1 MSTDFSRKCRDKV
14 NVSFKKLKI
23 ILSSFPRYRQ
33 CQEWSRFDI
42 LERAIESFELKRGLA
57 LSNSYTRRNRV
68 DRTNLSNKELCQLYR
83 TRLNNAFD
91 ALKNELDLLEDDLS
105 GYRLFSRNGILQAA
119 CAMLHDQVKIAT
131 KRKRDDS
138 EEESPKKIRLNDSGY
153 QSPSLSPTL
162 SLQYAYL
169 ISYLKA
175 QESLKHQEQ
184 TQFWRP
190 W

>member
-14 NVSFKKLKI
+14 NISFKKLKI
-23 ILSSFPRYRQ
+23 ILSSFPRYSQ

-42 LERAIESFELKRGLA
+42 LERAVEALELKRGI
-57 LSNSYTRRNRV
+57 SNSYTRRNNI

-91 ALKNELDLLEDDLS
+91 ALKCELDLLGEDLS
-105 GYRLFSRNGILQAA
+105 GFRLFSRNGILQAA
-119 CAMLHDQVKIAT
+119 CAILQGDQVKVAT
-131 KRKRDDS
+131 KRKREDS
-138 EEESPKKIRLNDSGY
+138 EESPNKIRLNDSGY
-153 QSPSLSPTL
+153 QSPSISPTL

-169 ISYLKA
+169 ISYLKM
-175 QESLKHQEQ
+175 QEGLKQQEQ